1 MKAITKNTIIILL
14 LLFFSGQLHAQKKNI
29 NHLVDIEIVPNHA
42 DWTYKIGEEA
52 IFTVQVLRAHTPLDG
67 IELSYEIGPEKMNPT
82 RHGKVETK
90 GGKTILKGGT
100 MREPGFM
107 TCTCK
112 VKVEGREYT
121 NYLNVA
127 FSPFEIEPTQTMPD
141 DFVKFWQKTL
151 QKTGKIEMEP
161 LVTLMPEMCTPRTNV
176 YHVRL
181 QHYRKDTYI
190 YGMLCVPK
198 SPGKYPAVLSV
209 PGAGV
214 KRVPPE
220 LELAETGDGMI
231 TFAIGV
237 NGLPQ
242 TLDEEVYN
250 DLRYGVLRDY
260 GFIHLDDKEHYYYRR
275 IYSGCVRAIDFIVS
289 LPEYDDENLGVV
301 GASQGG
307 ALSIVTAALDS
318 RVKALV
324 AFHPALCD
332 VTGYLHGRA
341 GGWPHMFAPKN
352 ASLNNKPE
360 KIETSRYYDVVNF
373 ARLLKVPGYYSWGY
387 NDPTCPPTSYYAAYN
402 VITAPKQ
409 LYVAHITGHWR
420 LPEQNEVT
428 FGWLYD
434 MLTSKK

>member
-1 MKAITKNTIIILL
+1 MKTITRSTIAALL
-14 LLFFSGQLHAQKKNI
+14 LLFWAIPLQAQKKNI
-29 NHLVDIEIVPNHA
+29 NHLVEIEIVPDHA
-42 DWTYKIGEEA
+42 DWTYETGQSVT
-52 IFTVQVLRAHTPLDG
+52 FTVRVLRAHVPLDG
-67 IELSYEIGPEKMNPT
+67 VEVSYDIGPEKMKPT
-82 RHGKVETK
+82 LRGKVK
-90 GGKTILKGGT
+90 INDGVARLKGGT
-100 MREPGFM
+100 MDEPGFM
-107 TCTCK
+107 TCTCRT
-112 VKVEGREYT
+112 VVDGREYS

-127 FSPFEIEPTQTMPD
+127 FSPFAIEPTQTMPD

-151 QKTGKIEMEP
+151 RKTSKIDMEP

-198 SPGKYPAVLSV
+198 AQGTYPAVLV
-209 PGAGV
+209 LPGAGV
-214 KRVPPE
+214 KRISPE
-220 LELAETGDGMI
+220 TELAETGNGMI

-237 NGLPQ
+237 NGVPQ
-242 TLDEEVYN
+242 TLDDEVYN
-250 DLRYGVLRDY
+250 NLRYGVLRDY

-275 IYSGCVRAIDFIVS
+275 IYSGCVRAIDFITT
-289 LPEYDDENLGVV
+289 LPAYDGTNLGVV

-307 ALSIVTAALDS
+307 ALSIVAAALDS

-324 AFHPALCD
+324 AFHPAMCD
-332 VTGYLHGRA
+332 LTGYLHGRA
-341 GGWPHMFAPKN
+341 GGWPHMFAAKN
-352 ASLNNKPE
+352 ATLNNKPD

-373 ARLLKVPGYYSWGY
+373 ARVLKVPGYYSWGY

-409 LYVAHITGHWR
+409 LYVAHMTGHWR

-428 FGWLYD
+428 FGWLYE
-434 MLTSKK
+434 MLTSGK